1 VIRRAVRAVA
11 IGAGLAAVALV
22 TMIGSLFYHPLP
34 TIDGHFR
41 LLGLNERVEVIRDA
55 MGVPH
60 LYASDAHDLFFL
72 QGYVTAQ
79 DRLTQLEQMR
89 LAGRG
94 EMGPAARAAVG
105 RASPALRAALEAYAA
120 GITKLVAQY
129 TDARALPG
137 ELVLAGDRPAPWE
150 PADSLAVAGT
160 YLERIAPSSICASAA
175 AARTLKGRPLLAADL
190 YLSAPDPGW
199 YEIGLDGGGMRMAGL
214 SIPGVPGVVAGHNGW
229 VAWSL
234 LASARGTSDPVRS
247 LDALLSALSARS
259 ARTFGDAM
267 RGSAVA
273 SCIADVEGR
282 VGGTDRGQVSFVPA
296 ERPGVL
302 GGDGGRAAELGA
314 RLGAA
319 RALDVE
325 SLRALLGRPLSSA
338 GGGRVIVDLADVDT
352 SRSAVSRGA
361 SGQRASPHFGDQ
373 AALWEIGALHRLPLS
388 RAAITLVDGDLVLRA
403 R

>member
-1 VIRRAVRAVA
+1 VIRRAASGLA
-11 IGAGLAAVALV
+11 IGAALAVVSLLATGGL
-22 TMIGSLFYHPLP
+22 LFYRPLP
-34 TIDGHFR
+34 TVDGYFR
-41 LLGLNERVEVIRDA
+41 LLGLNERVEVLRDA
-55 MGVPH
+55 MGIPH

-79 DRLTQLEQMR
+79 DRLAQLEQMR
-89 LAGRG
+89 LVARA
-94 EMGPAARAAVG
+94 ERGPAARLAVD
-105 RASPALRAALEAYAA
+105 RASPSLRAALEAYAA

-129 TDARALPG
+129 STARALPG

-160 YLERIAPSSICASAA
+160 YLERIAPTSVCASVA

-190 YLSAPDPGW
+190 YLSAPDPVW
-199 YEIGLDGGGMRMAGL
+199 YEIGLDGGGFRAVGL
-214 SIPGVPGVVAGHNGW
+214 SIPGVPGIVAGHNGW

-234 LASARGTSDPVRS
+234 LSSARGASDPVRT
-247 LDALLSALSARS
+247 LSALLAALPSRS

-267 RGSAVA
+267 RESAVA
-273 SCIADVEGR
+273 SCLADIEGR

-302 GGDGGRAAELGA
+302 GGDGGRAAELGRRLESA
-314 RLGAA
+314 RGV
-319 RALDVE
+319 DIE
-325 SLRALLGRPLSSA
+325 SLRTFLGRPVSST
-338 GGGRVIVDLADVDT
+338 GGARVIVDLAEVDT

-361 SGQRASPHFGDQ
+361 SGLRASPHFGDQ

-388 RAAITLVDGDLVLRA
+388 RGAITLSDGDLVLRA